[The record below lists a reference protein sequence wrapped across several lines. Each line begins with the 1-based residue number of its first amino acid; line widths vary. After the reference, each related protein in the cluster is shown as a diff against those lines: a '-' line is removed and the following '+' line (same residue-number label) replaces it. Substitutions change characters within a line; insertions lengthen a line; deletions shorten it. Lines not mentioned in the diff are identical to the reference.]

1 MKNDVL
7 NIRIDSEFRKEL
19 KISADKLNMS
29 MSEILRTSFYS
40 YIDKR
45 VREATSTMLG
55 RTIMYLKET
64 DPNFTLE
71 SAGPTALKV
80 MADMPL
86 VGLET
91 WGGPSTPDEMFGQFV
106 EMRLASVARKEKEAV
121 TA

>member
-1 MKNDVL
+1 MKTDVL
-7 NIRIDSEFRKEL
+7 NIRIDTEFKKEL
-19 KISADKLNMS
+19 KISADNLGMS

-45 VREATSTMLG
+45 VGEATSNMLC
-55 RTIMYLKET
+55 RILHYLKET

-71 SAGPTALKV
+71 SARPTALKV

-86 VGLET
+86 IGLET
-91 WGGPSTPDEMFGQFV
+91 WGGPGTPEEMFGQFV